1 MKYFGI
7 AVSALALA
15 FGLNAAQAA
24 PAANQPQVESA
35 AGGLVKQV
43 QWESGYCRQLR
54 YSCVYKHRLGEQG
67 EGNCRRYREQCGG
80 YGGGYE
86 GRGYEGRGYCDSLR
100 NACIYKEN
108 PAAKLEKA
116 TAAAI
121 ANSAAATKLRRA
133 LSHARTATPSQRAT
147 L

>member
-7 AVSALALA
+7 AVTALAFA

-24 PAANQPQVESA
+24 PAVNQPPVESA

-54 YSCVYKHRLGEQG
+54 YGCVYKNRLGEGG
-67 EGNCRRYREQCGG
+67 EGNCRRYREQCGDHGGG

-86 GRGYEGRGYCDSLR
+86 GRRYEGRSSCDSLR
-100 NACIYKEN
+100 NACIYKESRGEVGEGN
-108 PAAKLEKA
+108 C
-116 TAAAI
+116 
-121 ANSAAATKLRRA
+121 RRY
-133 LSHARTATPSQRAT
+133 REQCRGN
-147 L
+147 